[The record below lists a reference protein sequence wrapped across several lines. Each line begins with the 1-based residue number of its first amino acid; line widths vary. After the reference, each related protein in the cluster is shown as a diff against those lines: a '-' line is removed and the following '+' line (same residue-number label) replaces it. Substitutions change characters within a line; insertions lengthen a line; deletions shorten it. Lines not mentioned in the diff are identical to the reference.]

1 MQNRSGK
8 KSSKSERLETLL
20 REDIFTRRLADDQ
33 AITPELELAEKHGMS
48 RNSVRRVIS
57 KLVAEGFLYRR
68 RGSGTYIVPEEQRG
82 QARPE
87 AELPRGK
94 RQVLFL
100 SLETA
105 LSEAVFRGEDTF
117 GPIFRGLS
125 RVLQPRGYNLLI
137 ANVGLDWEVPACL
150 LNGDVAGV
158 IFHGEV
164 EPGFWRRHIAAL
176 PCVGLQHVNR
186 ELDCDW
192 VKQDNEQRCYEAI
205 RYLKRHG
212 HQRIGFVSNEA
223 ETFLSRER
231 QLGYRLAL
239 RTFDLP
245 HDPAWEVV
253 WQRPRVKGVLL
264 GESEI
269 PDYSP
274 YLQKAF
280 ETATTPSAFLCLD
293 NWRAMGSLLALHKMG
308 LKVPE
313 DISLI
318 GSYNFPNVNAT
329 LLNGK
334 TCHFTHFNDNLEDI
348 CAAAAGLLLEQ
359 IACNKKQARRT
370 ISVQA
375 ELIEG
380 DTVMSLRTEKTNKT
394 L

>member
-1 MQNRSGK
+1 M
-8 KSSKSERLETLL
+8 
-20 REDIFTRRLADDQ
+20 
-33 AITPELELAEKHGMS
+33 
-48 RNSVRRVIS
+48 
-57 KLVAEGFLYRR
+57 
-68 RGSGTYIVPEEQRG
+68 
-82 QARPE
+82 
-87 AELPRGK
+87 
-94 RQVLFL
+94 
-100 SLETA
+100 
-105 LSEAVFRGEDTF
+105 
-117 GPIFRGLS
+117 
-125 RVLQPRGYNLLI
+125 
-137 ANVGLDWEVPACL
+137 
-150 LNGDVAGV
+150 
-158 IFHGEV
+158 
-164 EPGFWRRHIAAL
+164 
-176 PCVGLQHVNR
+176 
-186 ELDCDW
+186 
-192 VKQDNEQRCYEAI
+192 
-205 RYLKRHG
+205 
-212 HQRIGFVSNEA
+212 
-223 ETFLSRER
+223 
-231 QLGYRLAL
+231 AL

-245 HDPAWEVV
+245 HNPAWEVV

-280 ETATTPSAFLCLD
+280 ETATPPSAFLCLD

-334 TCHFTHFNDNLEDI
+334 PCHFAHFNDNLEDI

-375 ELIEG
+375 EFIEG